1 MTPPSASKTISAS
14 LSLADIRNF
23 DQEIN
28 NLLAGNSDPTAIVN
42 YLKRRYDNNGKLEVR
57 LLDNKVELKWNI
69 GTTNAQAEQHHHE
82 ALAFARQKDF
92 PKATA
97 KWSQAIALNSSDPDY
112 YFNLGLACFEN
123 RNYKEAVENLS
134 QATRICP
141 IYHRAHLILGT
152 ILLKTRKFVE
162 AEAHLRESTYFNSR
176 NALAHLNLGA
186 VYSILKKYQ
195 EGITSFQRA
204 IELAP
209 NEVRAYF
216 GVAKI
221 HSILG
226 DVENANLNYRKVV
239 ELDKTGALANHA
251 KRAIITTVETAVPQA
266 DLENL
271 YAEGYKA
278 FLYSDFKTAANY
290 YRRYLDKKA
299 DDDQVWAMMGT
310 ALLRSGSPERAAEAF
325 EQACRLKPA
334 KGLYFK
340 QLGVVYDLLER
351 VDASA
356 QALLQA
362 HELGKADSVTLA
374 LWGKNLVLQN
384 QLTEALTH
392 LERATKSNRANLL
405 AHYYLGVALMRMGQ
419 ADRAT
424 AHFEAVMGAKVNTPL
439 KAEAQAQF
447 RKLRG

>member
-1 MTPPSASKTISAS
+1 MTPQAASKSISATIS
-14 LSLADIRNF
+14 LSDIRYF
-23 DQEIN
+23 DQEIHDLLSGN
-28 NLLAGNSDPTAIVN
+28 NDPVAIAN
-42 YLKRRYDNNGKLEVR
+42 YLKRRYDNNGKLDVR
-57 LLDNKVELKWNI
+57 VLDNRIELKWLAVPANP
-69 GTTNAQAEQHHHE
+69 QAEQQHHE

-92 PKATA
+92 PKAIA
-97 KWSQAIALNSSDPDY
+97 KWSQAIALNSGDPDY
-112 YFNLGLACFEN
+112 YFNLGLACFEG

-134 QATRICP
+134 QAIRICP

-152 ILLKTRKFVE
+152 ILLKTRKFAE

-195 EGITSFQRA
+195 EGIASFQRA
-204 IELAP
+204 LELAP
-209 NEVRAYF
+209 NEIRAYF

-226 DVENANLNYRKVV
+226 DTDNANLNYRKVI
-239 ELDKTGALANHA
+239 ELDKAGALANHA
-251 KRAIITTVETAVPQA
+251 KRAIITTVEASVPQA
-266 DLENL
+266 DLESL

-278 FLYSDFKTAANY
+278 FLYSDFKTAAAY
-290 YRRYLDKKA
+290 YKRYLGKKVE
-299 DDDQVWAMMGT
+299 DDQVWAMMGT
-310 ALLRSGSPERAAEAF
+310 ALLRSGAPERAAEAF
-325 EQACRLKPA
+325 EQACKLKPA

-340 QLGVVYDLLER
+340 QLGAAYDLVDR
-351 VDASA
+351 VDSA
-356 QALLQA
+356 ARALMQA

-374 LWGKNLVLQN
+374 LWGKNLVKLN

-392 LERATKSNRANLL
+392 LERATKLNRANLL
-405 AHYYLGVALMRMGQ
+405 AHYNLAVALMRMGQ
-419 ADRAT
+419 TDRAT